1 MAQSAQTGAFT
12 LMLLVKNYKSQ
23 MIALLLKN
31 GVAVPSGASDKQIID
46 MMASLLKISK
56 SFYKDIMLFL
66 QNPKVINNLAG
77 EFSQNAQFFRA
88 DGFSGKKQGNA
99 QYFKADGFMNSDGGE
114 DGFTDNSI
122 NTPSGT
128 PPKKGFFSGLNL
140 GDIIKDGLGAFTA
153 LDKNKTDRAIADAR
167 AKAGLPPLS
176 GGTLFNDVDSGS
188 ENRGTNKEGMGTTTV
203 VVLSLVGIAVIGTII
218 YFVTRPKK
226 V

>member
-12 LMLLVKNYKSQ
+12 LMLLVKNYRSQ

-46 MMASLLKISK
+46 MMANLLKISK

-66 QNPKVINNLAG
+66 QNPKVLNNLAG
-77 EFSQNAQFFRA
+77 EFSQNAQYFRA
-88 DGFSGKKQGNA
+88 DGFAGEKQGNA
-99 QYFKADGFMNSDGGE
+99 QYFRADGFMNSDGGE
-114 DGFTDNSI
+114 DGFTDTSA

-153 LDKNKTDRAIADAR
+153 LDKNKTDRAIAEAR

-176 GGTLFNDVDSGS
+176 GNTVFDDVNSGS
-188 ENRGTNKEGMGTTTV
+188 ETGNTNKEGMGTTTI